1 MNRLKILISFLI
13 LLSVLSCSRINRT
26 IEEKVLEQQKET
38 IHKIDSVMQKTYSDS
53 LTKDLDRQ
61 LKALDSLKNSSDS
74 SMKELEKSMKK
85 FNNPGQKKN
94 VK

>member
-1 MNRLKILISFLI
+1 MNRLKILIAFLI
-13 LLSVLSCSRINRT
+13 LVSVLSCSKINRT

-61 LKALDSLKNSSDS
+61 LKTLDSLKNSSDS
-74 SMKELEKSMKK
+74 SMKKLEKSMEKLNK
-85 FNNPGQKKN
+85 PEQKKN
-94 VK
+94 RK